1 MRMRLREYSPAVTT
15 AVIAPAAQQA
25 GHLSMKQIIFASVLS
40 ALIVRGIT
48 NWLEGGSK

>member
-1 MRMRLREYSPAVTT
+1 
-15 AVIAPAAQQA
+15 
-25 GHLSMKQIIFASVLS
+25 MKQIIFASVLS